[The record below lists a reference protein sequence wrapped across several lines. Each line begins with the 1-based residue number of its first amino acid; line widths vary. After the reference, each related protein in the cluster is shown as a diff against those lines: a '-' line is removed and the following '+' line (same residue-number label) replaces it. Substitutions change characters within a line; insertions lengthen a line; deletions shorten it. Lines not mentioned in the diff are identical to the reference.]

1 MRRLHIPFL
10 LLLALYLVGH
20 YGPRLREAVSNLA
33 EVTRAQGH
41 ATGDHYAPAENLARL
56 DLAAVRSTQ
65 RSLDICMYAWTD
77 RYLAE
82 AVAERA
88 NHGVTVRIYRDGS
101 QYEEEERHGRGR
113 SAMDLLRGVRNIQI
127 RVKPPSRRALM
138 HLKAYNSDG
147 ALLREGSANW
157 SPAGLK
163 EQDNS
168 LIFLSDREAI
178 NNFEHDFEALWSRP
192 GNMRIQ

>member
-1 MRRLHIPFL
+1 MRRLHIPL
-10 LLLALYLVGH
+10 VLLLALYLVGH
-20 YGPRLREAVSNLA
+20 YGPRLREAVSNLT
-33 EVTRAQGH
+33 EVTQAQGH
-41 ATGDHYAPAENLARL
+41 STGDHYAPAENLERL

-82 AVAERA
+82 AIAERA
-88 NHGVTVRIYRDGS
+88 NHGVVVRVYRDGS

-113 SAMDLLRGVRNIQI
+113 SAMDLLRGVRNVQI

-138 HLKAYNSDG
+138 HLKAYSSDG
-147 ALLREGSANW
+147 VLLREGSANW

-168 LIFLSDREAI
+168 LIFLSDRQSI
-178 NNFEHDFEALWSRP
+178 NNFERDFEALWNRP
-192 GNMRIQ
+192 GNIRIQ

>member
-20 YGPRLREAVSNLA
+20 YGPRLREAVSNLT

-41 ATGDHYAPAENLARL
+41 ATGDHYAPAENLERL